1 MIEYYCVE
9 SHQVEVTLDVP
20 SVLTYSTRTTSS
32 RHYSI
37 VWYGWR
43 FVQGSSAESDHA
55 GPVSLAPALYRL
67 LATVF
72 RLPALPVFAS
82 LIVESVESLSIS
94 NRL

>member
-9 SHQVEVTLDVP
+9 SHQVEVDVP
-20 SVLTYSTRTTSS
+20 SMLTYSTRTTSS

-37 VWYGWR
+37 VWYEWR
-43 FVQGSSAESDHA
+43 FVQGTSESDHA